1 MESEK
6 INVGI
11 RRANA
16 DELEKVNAFYK
27 SCGYYASANPADVA
41 YIAEDENSIIGV
53 VRLSDENEIPVLRG
67 MFVDKHYQRKG
78 IGKLMLFHFEK
89 ALPNQD
95 CYCLPYSHLLDFYG
109 TIGFRQID
117 KNDLPPHFQQ
127 RLEQYLAD
135 GLKMTAM
142 KRAISMK

>member
-6 INVGI
+6 INVRI

-27 SCGYYASANPADVA
+27 SCGYYASANSEDVA
-41 YIAEDENSIIGV
+41 FIAEDENSIIGA
-53 VRLSDENEIPVLRG
+53 VRLSIENEIPVLRG
-67 MFVDKHYQRKG
+67 MFVDKKHQRKG

-95 CYCLPYSHLLDFYG
+95 CYCLPYAHLLDFYG
-109 TIGFRQID
+109 IIGFRQID
-117 KNDLPPHFQQ
+117 KSDLPPHLRQ
-127 RLEQYLAD
+127 RLEKYLAD
-135 GLKMTAM
+135 GLDMT
-142 KRAISMK
+142 

>member
-1 MESEK
+1 MNVK
-6 INVGI
+6 I
-11 RRANA
+11 RQANA

-41 YIAEDENSIIGV
+41 YVAEDEDSIIGA
-53 VRLSDENEIPVLRG
+53 VRLSIENKIPVLRG
-67 MFVDKHYQRKG
+67 MFVDKKYQRKG

-95 CYCLPYSHLLDFYG
+95 CFCLPFSHLVDFYG
-109 TIGFRQID
+109 IIGFRQID
-117 KNDLPPHFQQ
+117 KSDLPPHLQQ

-142 KRAISMK
+142 KREIFSE